1 MFITIAG
8 IRKEVT
14 DGIRVTQLIK
24 SENIESPEYVS
35 VSVND
40 DFIKREHFD
49 TTTLKEGDVVEFLY
63 FMGGGNGCSM

>member
-14 DGIRVTQLIK
+14 DGISVIELIK
-24 SENIESPEYVS
+24 SEDIESPEYVS

-49 TTTLKEGDVVEFLY
+49 TTALKEGDVVEFLY
-63 FMGGGNGCSM
+63 FMGGGSGC

>member
-1 MFITIAG
+1 VKIY
-8 IRKEVT
+8 
-14 DGIRVTQLIK
+14 
-24 SENIESPEYVS
+24 ESPEYVS

-63 FMGGGNGCSM
+63 FMGGGNGCEM